1 MTQKQIQKLV
11 YNYPTMYAE
20 GFTNKEVK
28 DLASKIPNINMK
40 KVNNSLYCNTCIKI
54 ENELINYH
62 HDVLLAITCGVQN
75 RDVNIEEWD

>member
-1 MTQKQIQKLV
+1 MTQKQIQKLI

-54 ENELINYH
+54 GNELINYH